1 VTLGARGP
9 AVDRMQPDPRERGVL
24 LCESTQREAGPM
36 TTSDSADFD
45 AFYLATVRRVV
56 LYVYAVGN
64 DRSDAQDIAQEAF
77 ARAWQHWPKVSRYD
91 DPEAWVRTVAWRLM
105 ANRWRGLRRWL
116 AAQGRLGPP
125 AGAAPG
131 PSPDRVAVI
140 DALQRLPKPQR
151 QVVALHYL
159 LDMSV
164 ADIAASIGAPP
175 GTVKARLSRART
187 TLAGLL
193 GDHDQEAS
201 DVTSRP

>member
-1 VTLGARGP
+1 
-9 AVDRMQPDPRERGVL
+9 
-24 LCESTQREAGPM
+24 M
-36 TTSDSADFD
+36 TGSDSADFD
-45 AFYLATVRRVV
+45 AFYIATVRRVV
-56 LYVYAVGN
+56 LYLYAVCS

-116 AAQGRLGPP
+116 GAQGRLGPP
-125 AGAAPG
+125 AETTAG
-131 PSPDRVAVI
+131 PSPDRVAVV

-151 QVVALHYL
+151 QVIALHYL

-164 ADIAASIGAPP
+164 ADIAASAGVPA

-193 GDHDQEAS
+193 GEHDEEVN
-201 DVTSRP
+201 DVTSHF